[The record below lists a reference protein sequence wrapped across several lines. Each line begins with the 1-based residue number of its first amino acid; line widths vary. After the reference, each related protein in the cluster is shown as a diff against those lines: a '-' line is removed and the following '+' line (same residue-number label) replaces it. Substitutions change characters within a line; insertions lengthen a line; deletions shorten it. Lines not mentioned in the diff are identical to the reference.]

1 MAALSPTPQ
10 PALLGG
16 RSWVGVDLADDQL
29 IACRATRQRGGA
41 SFAPVAQPPDAQ
53 RPVIAAL
60 PAHTAFLRRLRAP
73 FASVAKAEKVWP
85 SLLDIELPFPLDAAV
100 FTFLKPVR
108 TPDGQVEIIA
118 VAARREDVEAWQERL
133 KRAGCTPWRLDHE
146 GLALWS
152 LSLTDPPLPH
162 TTGRLVCY
170 VGPDRTALAWGRGP
184 DLLAASGL
192 RVGARELFDPER
204 GEAARRSWAQR
215 AGQFLR
221 AQNVPADT
229 PVQWAWCGPG
239 LKRRDQ
245 VTLLADGLDLPAG
258 TTVFTHREP
267 ENFLARALGARAVRA
282 DVTACTLLPADR
294 TPPALQRIERRQALR
309 GPLALAAAALLLIG
323 VNAGWLWWLDA
334 QRARVQTAIQRL
346 ATELSENA
354 SVPRGQEVLVTERAL
369 NEQAPGLLPFRNA
382 FASSLQSTLDLVLH
396 EAAKRNMTLT
406 TLSLSGQNLVCSGH
420 AADWNQ
426 GEALAGEL
434 NRAGWLTEVEKRDA
448 AADERVAFTLKASR

>member
-16 RSWVGVDLADDQL
+16 RAWVGVDLADQQV

-41 SFAPVAQPPDAQ
+41 SFSPVAQLPDAQ

-108 TPDGQVEIIA
+108 TADGQVEIIA
-118 VAARREDVEAWQERL
+118 VAARREDVEAWRERL
-133 KRAGCTPWRLDHE
+133 LRAGCTPWRLDHE

-152 LSLTDPPLPH
+152 FSITEPPLPH
-162 TTGRLVCY
+162 ATCRMVCY

-192 RVGARELFDPER
+192 RVGAHELFDPER

-215 AGQFLR
+215 ASQFLR

-239 LKRRDQ
+239 VRRDQ
-245 VTLLADGLDLPAG
+245 VALLADSLGLPAA

-282 DVTACTLLPADR
+282 EATACNLLPADR
-294 TPPALQRIERRQALR
+294 TPPALQRIERRQAMR
-309 GPLALAAAALLLIG
+309 GPLVLAAAALLLISI
-323 VNAGWLWWLDA
+323 NAGWLWWLDL
-334 QRARVQTAIQRL
+334 QRTRVHTAVQRL
-346 ATELSENA
+346 ATELSESA

-369 NEQAPGLLPFRNA
+369 KEQAPGLLPFRNA
-382 FASSLQSTLDLVLH
+382 FAASLQNTLDLVLH
-396 EAAKRNMTLT
+396 EAAKRSMTLT
-406 TLSLSGQNLVCSGH
+406 ALSLSGQNLVCSGH

-426 GEALAGEL
+426 AEALAGEL
-434 NRAGWLTEVEKRDA
+434 NRAGWLTEVEKREA
-448 AADERVAFTLKASR
+448 TADERVAFTLKASR